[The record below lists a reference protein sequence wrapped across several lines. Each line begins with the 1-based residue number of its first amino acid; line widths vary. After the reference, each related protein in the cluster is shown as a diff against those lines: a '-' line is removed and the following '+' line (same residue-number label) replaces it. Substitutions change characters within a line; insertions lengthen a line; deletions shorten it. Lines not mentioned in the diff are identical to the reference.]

1 MILFLTPKE
10 IAATTMVGGNVERDK
25 YTPCIE
31 NIQITVIEPMLGT
44 LLYDK
49 IISDLENN
57 TLTGDYLTLFNDY
70 IKPITK
76 NFSVAEYALISTL
89 NWTNKG
95 IQVQNSENTNAA
107 SKERLNDVA
116 SLYKSTAQSHVI
128 RFEKWIKENTLIEY
142 VKHQEEVNPQEI
154 KRSFN
159 WYI

>member
-44 LLYDK
+44 LLYDR
-49 IISDLENN
+49 IISDLESD
-57 TLTGDYLTLFNDY
+57 TLEGDYLTLFNDY

-128 RFEKWIKENTLIEY
+128 RFEKWIKENTLVEY

>member
-31 NIQITVIEPMLGT
+31 NIQKTVIEPMLGT

-49 IISDLENN
+49 IISDLEND
-57 TLTGDYLTLFNDY
+57 TLTGDYLILFNDY

-95 IQVQNSENTNAA
+95 IQVQNSENTNSA

-116 SLYKSTAQSHVI
+116 SLYKSTAQSDVI